1 MPVLKSS
8 PLRNSPDASAV
19 YGVMN
24 LRVAAVLV
32 LCAAVTAGCTVTVDS
47 QSEIVRDEKRFTVKG
62 TADLRVTT
70 FDGSIQIRAWDRP
83 DVLVEIE
90 KRGPTRESVDALEIT
105 SEQSGNVIDFE
116 VKPPRTESFRG
127 IGMHRSASARLIVSV
142 PHTANIRARSG
153 DGSITIERVNGK
165 IELRTGD
172 GSIRSA
178 EVSGDLS
185 FDTSDGS
192 VTVER
197 SEGRLAVETGDGSV
211 AVSGKFAS
219 LKLHTGDGSVTFRA
233 DRDTA
238 MAEDW
243 DITTGDGSVSVYLPD
258 AFGGELDA
266 HTGDGSIR
274 SDLDSFQSS
283 SGENARRTLKG
294 KIGTGGKLLRIRTG
308 DGAIK
313 LRRN

>member
-1 MPVLKSS
+1 MKI
-8 PLRNSPDASAV
+8 RAA
-19 YGVMN
+19 
-24 LRVAAVLV
+24 AAVL
-32 LCAAVTAGCTVTVDS
+32 LCAASTAGCTVTVDS

-62 TADLRVTT
+62 TADVRVTT

-90 KRGPTRESVDALEIT
+90 KRGPTRESVDALEIK

-116 VKPPRTESFRG
+116 VKAPRTESFRG
-127 IGMHRSASARLIVSV
+127 IGMHRTASARLTVSV

-153 DGSITIERVNGK
+153 DGSITIERVSGK

-172 GSIRSA
+172 GSIRSS

-197 SEGRLAVETGDGSV
+197 SEGKLSVETGDGSV

-219 LKLHTGDGSVTFRA
+219 MKLHTGDGSVTFRA
-233 DRDTA
+233 DPETV
-238 MAEDW
+238 MADDW
-243 DITTGDGSVSVYLPD
+243 DITTGDGSVSVYLPE
-258 AFGGELDA
+258 AFAGQLDA

-274 SDLDSFQSS
+274 NDLAAFESS
-283 SGENARRTLKG
+283 SGDNARRTLRG
-294 KIGTGGKLLRIRTG
+294 KIGSGGKLLRIRTG

-313 LRRN
+313 LRMN

>member
-1 MPVLKSS
+1 
-8 PLRNSPDASAV
+8 
-19 YGVMN
+19 MN
-24 LRVAAVLV
+24 LRSATVAV
-32 LCAAVTAGCTVTVDS
+32 LCAASAAGCTVTVDS
-47 QSEIVRDEKRFTVKG
+47 QSEIVREEKRFKISD

-70 FDGSIQIRAWDRP
+70 FDGSIQIRGWDKP
-83 DVLVEIE
+83 DVLIEIE

-105 SEQSGNVIDFE
+105 AEQSGNVIDFE
-116 VKPPRTESFRG
+116 VKPPRSESFRG
-127 IGMHRSASARLIVSV
+127 MGMHRTPSARLIVSV
-142 PHTANIRARSG
+142 PHSANIRARSG

-172 GSIRSA
+172 GSIRSS
-178 EVSGDLS
+178 EVTGDLS

-211 AVSGKFAS
+211 TVSGKFAS
-219 LKLHTGDGSVTFRA
+219 MKLHTGDGSVTFRA
-233 DRDTA
+233 DRETV
-238 MAEDW
+238 MADDW
-243 DITTGDGSVSVYLPD
+243 DITTGDGSVAVYLSQ

-274 SDLDSFQSS
+274 NDLEAFASASAD
-283 SGENARRTLKG
+283 NARRTLRG
-294 KIGTGGKLLRIRTG
+294 KIGAGGKLLRIRTG

-313 LRRN
+313 LRMN